1 MGCGSST
8 PVQTVSAPPATPAGG
23 SGNIGGGDADPSYRD
38 RDSATSFVNKSS
50 KTSIAESRQID
61 SELERARNEDLH
73 KIKMLLLGA
82 GESGKST
89 IFKQMRLL
97 YGNANRSDE
106 DLKMYGV
113 VARSNIVV
121 AMRKLVTHLGDLGL
135 EEELD
140 RESKNNASIADNS
153 MTCREAYD
161 ELRAYLVDNSGTA
174 SAQDPGTANGDSGVG
189 ENGGKTDWVG
199 NSPRAGLAANNDA
212 KLFLAHYK
220 AMEVLWKSQTIK
232 QVWVKRSAV
241 NVIDS
246 HKDYL
251 NDIARIAS
259 PDYKPT
265 TQDILIAR
273 VRTTQVVMEKYR
285 IDGIDF
291 EVYDVGGQRSERRK
305 WIDCFDSVTAVIFV
319 AALSEYDQSL
329 AEAKRTNRMVEAL
342 ELFRS
347 VCNNRAFANTSI
359 ILFLN
364 KKDIFMEKIQY
375 SDIAA
380 QRPFCDYAGPTKD
393 SDHGVLYFIQ
403 KFKDC
408 LIDDEFNDSFIHVT
422 CATDTN
428 NMEFVLESTR
438 TIIMTDNLKRSG
450 FLGAD

>member
-1 MGCGSST
+1 MGCGSSA
-8 PVQTVSAPPATPAGG
+8 PQQTAPPPAGPASNGG
-23 SGNIGGGDADPSYRD
+23 SAVK
-38 RDSATSFVNKSS
+38 AT
-50 KTSIAESRQID
+50 TAGQSRNVDMEI
-61 SELERARNEDLH
+61 ERAKQEEEG

-97 YGNANRSDE
+97 YGAERSDD
-106 DLKMYGV
+106 DLRMYGV

-121 AMRKLVTHLGDLGL
+121 AVRKLCSHLRNLGL

-140 RESKNNASIADNS
+140 RESRENEDLEEGDHSS
-153 MTCREAYD
+153 MTCRQAYD
-161 ELRAYLVDNSGTA
+161 ELMAYLVDNTATA
-174 SAQDPGTANGDSGVG
+174 SAQDPTAGASDT
-189 ENGGKTDWVG
+189 KDWVG
-199 NSPRAGLAANNDA
+199 QSPRAGLAANNDA
-212 KLFLAHYK
+212 RNFLNHH
-220 AMEVLWKSQTIK
+220 ESIRILWQSNTMK
-232 QVWVKRSAV
+232 QVWAKRSAV
-241 NVIDS
+241 NIIDS
-246 HKDYL
+246 HKEYL
-251 NDIARIAS
+251 NDISRLAS

-265 TQDILIAR
+265 TQDVLIAR

-291 EVYDVGGQRSERRK
+291 EMYDVGGQRSERRK
-305 WIDCFDSVTAVIFV
+305 WIDCFDGVTAVIFV
-319 AALSEYDQSL
+319 AALSEYDQTL

-347 VCNNRAFANTSI
+347 VCNNRAFSNTSI
-359 ILFLN
+359 MLFLN
-364 KKDIFMEKIQY
+364 KKDIFAEKILY

-393 SDHGVLYFIQ
+393 FDHGVLYFIQ

-428 NMEFVLESTR
+428 NMEFVLDSTR

>member
-1 MGCGSST
+1 MGCGDSKPAVET
-8 PVQTVSAPPATPAGG
+8 AP
-23 SGNIGGGDADPSYRD
+23 SGGGASGAP
-38 RDSATSFVNKSS
+38 AIKTTTANES
-50 KTSIAESRQID
+50 KNIEAQLAAAQQE
-61 SELERARNEDLH
+61 EEG

-97 YGNANRSDE
+97 YGTERSDE
-106 DLKMYGV
+106 DLRMYGV

-121 AMRKLVTHLGDLGL
+121 AVRKLCSHLRNLGL

-140 RESKNNASIADNS
+140 RESRENEDLEDGDHSS
-153 MTCREAYD
+153 MTCRQAYD
-161 ELRAYLVDNSGTA
+161 ELMAYLVDNTATA
-174 SAQDPGTANGDSGVG
+174 SAQDPTGEGTEDRR
-189 ENGGKTDWVG
+189 DWVG
-199 NSPRAGLAANNDA
+199 QSPRAGLAANNDA
-212 KLFLAHYK
+212 KQFLAHH
-220 AMEVLWKSQTIK
+220 ESIRILWQSNTMK
-232 QVWVKRSAV
+232 QVWAKRSAV
-241 NVIDS
+241 NIIDS
-246 HKDYL
+246 HKEYL
-251 NDIARIAS
+251 NDIPRLS
-259 PDYKPT
+259 SQDYRPT
-265 TQDILIAR
+265 TQDVLIAR

-291 EVYDVGGQRSERRK
+291 EMYDVGGQRSERRK
-305 WIDCFDSVTAVIFV
+305 WIDCFDGVTAVIFV
-319 AALSEYDQSL
+319 AALSEFDQTL

-347 VCNNRAFANTSI
+347 VCNNRAFSNTSI
-359 ILFLN
+359 MLFLN
-364 KKDIFMEKIQY
+364 KKDIFAEKILY

-393 SDHGVLYFIQ
+393 FDHGVLYFIQ

-428 NMEFVLESTR
+428 NMEFVLDSTR